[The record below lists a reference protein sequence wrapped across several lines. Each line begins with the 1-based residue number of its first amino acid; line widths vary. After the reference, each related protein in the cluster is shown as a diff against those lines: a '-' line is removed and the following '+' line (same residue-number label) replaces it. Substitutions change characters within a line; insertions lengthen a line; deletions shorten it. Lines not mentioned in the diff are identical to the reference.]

1 VKLIY
6 FSPVRWAS
14 HRQRPHE
21 FVAWLQQRFDA
32 RVLWVEP
39 YPVRLPRW
47 QDLRRP
53 NQQEN
58 ADGTLPAWLQT
69 ISPPALPL
77 EPFAWGRALNRSILW
92 RNVTRQLQTF
102 AATEATILAIG
113 KPSGL
118 ALQTLESLD
127 AACSIYDAMDD
138 FPAFFEGRSKASV
151 AAIEQKI
158 AAGVSIV
165 CTSSSVLEQ
174 RLQAAA
180 STVLRVPNGLSARRV
195 ETARVNCNVRSSQSF
210 GYVGTI
216 AAWFDW
222 DWICR
227 LARDWPERQVE
238 LIGPLFQAPRVSL
251 PDNVRLLPALPHEQA
266 LCRMQSF
273 AAGLIPFQVNQLTAA
288 VDPLKYYEYRGLGLS
303 VISTPF
309 GEMQQRSLDARVL
322 LTDDPV
328 VDRARIAGL
337 IDVHDTVADATVFC
351 QQNDWSQRFDL
362 LLPAMRGLFG
372 GRFRH
377 HLFG

>member
-6 FSPVRWAS
+6 FSPVLWAS

-21 FVAWLQQRFDA
+21 FVAWLHRRFDA

-53 NQQEN
+53 NQQKS
-58 ADGTLPAWLQT
+58 ADGKLPTWLQT
-69 ISPPALPL
+69 ISPPALPF
-77 EPFAWGRALNRSILW
+77 EPFAWGRTLNRFILW
-92 RNVTRQLQTF
+92 RNVTRQLQAF
-102 AATEATILAIG
+102 AASEATMLAIG
-113 KPSGL
+113 KPSDL
-118 ALQTLESLD
+118 ALHTLESLNV
-127 AACSIYDAMDD
+127 ACSLYDVMDD
-138 FPAFFEGRSKASV
+138 FPAFFQGRSRASV
-151 AAIEQKI
+151 AELEQEI
-158 AAGVSIV
+158 AARVSMV
-165 CTSSSVLEQ
+165 CTSASALEH
-174 RLQAAA
+174 RLKGAA
-180 STVLRVPNGLSARRV
+180 SLVVRVPNGLSAPRA
-195 ETARVNCNVRSSQSF
+195 EAARANCGERSSRNF

-251 PDNVRLLPALPHEQA
+251 PGNVLLLPALPHEQA

-273 AAGLIPFQVNQLTAA
+273 AAGLIPFQRNELTAS
-288 VDPLKYYEYRGLGLS
+288 VDPLKYYEYRGLGLP

-309 GEMQQRSLDARVL
+309 GEMKTRGFDARVL

-328 VDRARIAGL
+328 ADRARIAGL
-337 IDVHDTVADATVFC
+337 IGVHDTAADSAAFC
-351 QQNDWSQRFDL
+351 SQIDWSQRFDR
-362 LLPAMRGLFG
+362 LLPVLRRLSG
-372 GRFRH
+372 G
-377 HLFG
+377 